1 MRTQPGRIEENM
13 AIYRIDD
20 HQPQIAADAYVVD
33 SATVIGRVTLG
44 PGASVWF
51 NAVLRGDG
59 DDIVIGAGSNVQ
71 DGAVLHVD
79 PGFPLKV
86 GERVSIGHQ
95 AMLHGCTI
103 GNGSLIAIRAVV
115 LNGAVI
121 GEQSL
126 VGAGAIVTEGKTFP
140 PRSLLLGAPAKV
152 MRELTDKDLQM
163 LQARPTATS
172 NAARAI
178 ARRCSA
184 CPTDR
189 RSVSRRSPGTPAGGS
204 ACGGAVAACRAAA
217 P

>member
-1 MRTQPGRIEENM
+1 MLPAPAAPRGRRHNARSNPHEDAM
-13 AIYRIDD
+13 AIYSIGGHR
-20 HQPQIAADAYVVD
+20 PNIAPDAFVVD
-33 SATVIGRVTLG
+33 NATVIGRVTLG

-79 PGFPLKV
+79 PGFPLKI
-86 GERVSIGHQ
+86 GQRVSIGHQ

-103 GNGSLIAIRAVV
+103 GDGSLIAIKAVV

-121 GEQSL
+121 GEQCL

-152 MRELTDKDLQM
+152 ARELTDKDLAM
-163 LQARPTATS
+163 LEG
-172 NAARAI
+172 AAASY
-178 ARRCSA
+178 ARRAAIYRNSLQRL
-184 CPTDR
+184 D
-189 RSVSRRSPGTPAGGS
+189 GGPPPDTL
-204 ACGGAVAACRAAA
+204 A
-217 P
+217 

>member
-1 MRTQPGRIEENM
+1 M
-13 AIYRIDD
+13 AIY
-20 HQPQIAADAYVVD
+20 QIQSHRPNISPDAHVVD

-44 PGASVWF
+44 SQCSVWF

-103 GNGSLIAIRAVV
+103 GDGSLIAIKAVV

-121 GEQSL
+121 GEQCL

-152 MRELTDKDLQM
+152 ARELTDKDLAM
-163 LQARPTATS
+163 LKG
-172 NAARAI
+172 AADSYVR
-178 ARRCSA
+178 
-184 CPTDR
+184 
-189 RSVSRRSPGTPAGGS
+189 
-204 ACGGAVAACRAAA
+204 RAALYRDSLLRIEPAA
-217 P
+217 PYTGGP